1 MTSMFE
7 RAEKFNKDLNN
18 WNVSNV
24 VNMNYTFF
32 YAASFQKEN
41 ANWKISKETN
51 NSGMFR

>member
-1 MTSMFE
+1 
-7 RAEKFNKDLNN
+7 
-18 WNVSNV
+18 
-24 VNMNYTFF
+24 MNYTFF